1 MKMDDQYIWESLT
14 ASPVSITVTESDN
27 VGYGCL
33 MVFLDDESAS
43 EIRTFARDNIPE
55 EFLDEFG
62 FEDEPHITC
71 QYGFHGS
78 VTVDEIT
85 EFIQTIDT
93 PIKVALGDITRF
105 TQDAYDVIKMDI
117 ISKDLHD
124 LSDKIRKH
132 FKETLEV
139 AFPEYQP
146 HMTLA
151 YVKKVSYLTSMLIIC
166 FRVRTMFLTSLFT
179 LLRTWKKNT
188 ILIKIHK

>member
-151 YVKKVSYLTSMLIIC
+151 YVKKGKLPYINANN
-166 FRVRTMFLTSLFT
+166 MFQGKNYVFDEFVYSTPNMEE
-179 LLRTWKKNT
+179 KYDINKNT
-188 ILIKIHK
+188 

>member
-1 MKMDDQYIWESLT
+1 MKMDDQYMWESLT

-93 PIKVALGDITRF
+93 PIKVTLGDITRF

-139 AFPEYQP
+139 AFPEYCP

-151 YVKKVSYLTSMLIIC
+151 YVKKGKLPYINANNMCQGKNYVFDEFVYSTPNMEEKYDI
-166 FRVRTMFLTSLFT
+166 
-179 LLRTWKKNT
+179 KKNT
-188 ILIKIHK
+188 